1 MNKNKIIFLIIFAIF
16 FVLSLSTYYNVSKQ
30 QEYIELKHHQSFDML
45 QQLIDGKIIF
55 FRKQFG
61 GRIRNIVRHNQVFK
75 KAILSND
82 REVIAKT
89 MNGLFKTLK
98 KENRYTKTLQYISK
112 NNISIYRAHKPDKFG
127 DDLTNYRPIIKY
139 VNQHK
144 RAKYGFEAGLYAIVY
159 RVDIPIFYNNKY
171 YGILEYGIDADI
183 FVNDLTSVSNYMKSD
198 ILVNKDIYLLMLKA
212 KHSKNSHLKTI
223 FGKYI
228 SLENQT
234 FFTNIPFKNK
244 IISSNYKFEYHHQRY
259 VTFVYNLKSFNGNNN
274 GKILIAINI
283 TADNHRLHNII
294 KLSIVI
300 QLILIVIISL
310 IVIYAFNYFEKVIN
324 QLREHEKENEKIL
337 YQQSKMA
344 SMGEMIGNIAHQ
356 WRQPL
361 SVISTI
367 ASGIMVQKEYGMF
380 KEDHLV
386 DDMDKIVKQTAHM
399 SKTIEDFRDFF
410 KSDKEKILF
419 NVKDT
424 IRQNIDLIEASFKNH
439 NITIDPKINQD
450 IELFGYQNE
459 LTQALINILNNA
471 KDQLIK
477 LDKEEL
483 KLVSIETIIQ
493 NNMVEINITDNG
505 GGVPKDIIDKVFDP
519 YFTTKHQSQGT
530 GIGLYMTHE
539 IIVKHFNG
547 QLYVTNVDFT
557 YENKTYTGAR
567 FTIAL
572 PMIKE

>member
-1 MNKNKIIFLIIFAIF
+1 
-16 FVLSLSTYYNVSKQ
+16 
-30 QEYIELKHHQSFDML
+30 
-45 QQLIDGKIIF
+45 
-55 FRKQFG
+55 
-61 GRIRNIVRHNQVFK
+61 
-75 KAILSND
+75 
-82 REVIAKT
+82 
-89 MNGLFKTLK
+89 
-98 KENRYTKTLQYISK
+98 
-112 NNISIYRAHKPDKFG
+112 
-127 DDLTNYRPIIKY
+127 
-139 VNQHK
+139 
-144 RAKYGFEAGLYAIVY
+144 
-159 RVDIPIFYNNKY
+159 
-171 YGILEYGIDADI
+171 
-183 FVNDLTSVSNYMKSD
+183 
-198 ILVNKDIYLLMLKA
+198 
-212 KHSKNSHLKTI
+212 
-223 FGKYI
+223 
-228 SLENQT
+228 
-234 FFTNIPFKNK
+234 
-244 IISSNYKFEYHHQRY
+244 
-259 VTFVYNLKSFNGNNN
+259 
-274 GKILIAINI
+274 
-283 TADNHRLHNII
+283 
-294 KLSIVI
+294 
-300 QLILIVIISL
+300 
-310 IVIYAFNYFEKVIN
+310 
-324 QLREHEKENEKIL
+324 
-337 YQQSKMA
+337 MA